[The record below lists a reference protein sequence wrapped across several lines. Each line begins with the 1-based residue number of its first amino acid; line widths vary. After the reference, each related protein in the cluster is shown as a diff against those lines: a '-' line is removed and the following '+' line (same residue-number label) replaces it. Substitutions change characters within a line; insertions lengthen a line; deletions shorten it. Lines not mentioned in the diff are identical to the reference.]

1 MDVEGKQPYVD
12 QRSAQRLLTVLLERV
27 KDMFQ
32 YVTDRPGG
40 SHITIGKSKEVHSC
54 SFCKCFSSCLFSNI
68 ANSFSY
74 FFTHSVL
81 CFFHLQM
88 YITDYKAKSVHEQ
101 RQLRTAHALRET
113 YIPAD
118 DKLGGMSCRN
128 NISTDCVLPG
138 GLLDQNQPLTFDYNL
153 DSVGTWNLLFLTVW
167 VTVQVA
173 TLGLLREQF
182 LRALTP
188 ASIQLRAG
196 PGGLVS

>member
-1 MDVEGKQPYVD
+1 MGNQKRYTHVVFVNVFLL
-12 QRSAQRLLTVLLERV
+12 ACFLTLLTLSLIFLR
-27 KDMFQ
+27 
-32 YVTDRPGG
+32 TL
-40 SHITIGKSKEVHSC
+40 S
-54 SFCKCFSSCLFSNI
+54 
-68 ANSFSY
+68 
-74 FFTHSVL
+74 L
-81 CFFHLQM
+81 CFFNLQM
-88 YITDYKAKSVHEQ
+88 YITDYKAKSIHEK

-196 PGGLVS
+196 PGGVERDTLMSLFGLYMSINVLLKL

>member
-74 FFTHSVL
+74 FFTHSVSL
-81 CFFHLQM
+81 LLQSA
-88 YITDYKAKSVHEQ
+88 DVHYRLQ
-101 RQLRTAHALRET
+101 SKKCSRTT
-113 YIPAD
+113 
-118 DKLGGMSCRN
+118 
-128 NISTDCVLPG
+128 
-138 GLLDQNQPLTFDYNL
+138 
-153 DSVGTWNLLFLTVW
+153 
-167 VTVQVA
+167 A
-173 TLGLLREQF
+173 T
-182 LRALTP
+182 
-188 ASIQLRAG
+188 S
-196 PGGLVS
+196 